1 MYFFRVKSLQQRLIF
16 FLLLP
21 VACLLVLV
29 GLWGFIYARQV
40 MLNQWREAAVG
51 KLRWAAHNIDMR
63 LKRPIEWI
71 EMFHKTGGN
80 RAEYALQNWILDQ
93 LHELDGVT
101 KVQLRWL
108 DQGSGRGMMR
118 MRPGMH
124 LHMGS
129 QRMMHFHR
137 GRIAEVTPP
146 TYDTQAGHET
156 VSLVSILKDESGT
169 EVGNLEV
176 GVRFDYLMEDIIKL
190 GWWQSDM
197 ACLIDNSGIFL
208 AHTEWMMNKR
218 GKLGETD
225 DPLEL
230 TILKAMKE
238 KDFGAIR
245 GPGHPPDKVAGF
257 YRMSQVPWTIVLIA
271 PGEKIL
277 APIVRFRLYYAL
289 GGIFCIVVIVLLI
302 RSVEGKTVKAVK
314 EISRAAGNVA
324 RGDYGDPLPQKSQD
338 EIGQLIGSFNA
349 MVQGL
354 KERDFISNTFGR
366 YVDQDIAKE
375 LMRQPE
381 ATRLGGEKREVAI
394 LISDIRGFTPLS
406 ESLSPEGIISILNHY
421 FTHMIEA
428 IKQHKGI
435 IVDFLGDGI
444 LVFFDP
450 LDESIETTVRRTIRC
465 AIEMQNGM
473 EAFNAEM
480 RKEKLPELEMGI
492 GLNAGQVV
500 VGNIG
505 SETRAKYG
513 IVGSAV
519 NLTERIQKM
528 AKGGEVVISDS
539 IYRYSREHLTIK
551 KSFDAQLKGVQER
564 LKLHLIE
571 SYRDVSP
578 VK

>member
-1 MYFFRVKSLQQRLIF
+1 
-16 FLLLP
+16 
-21 VACLLVLV
+21 
-29 GLWGFIYARQV
+29 
-40 MLNQWREAAVG
+40 
-51 KLRWAAHNIDMR
+51 
-63 LKRPIEWI
+63 
-71 EMFHKTGGN
+71 
-80 RAEYALQNWILDQ
+80 
-93 LHELDGVT
+93 
-101 KVQLRWL
+101 
-108 DQGSGRGMMR
+108 
-118 MRPGMH
+118 
-124 LHMGS
+124 
-129 QRMMHFHR
+129 
-137 GRIAEVTPP
+137 
-146 TYDTQAGHET
+146 
-156 VSLVSILKDESGT
+156 
-169 EVGNLEV
+169 
-176 GVRFDYLMEDIIKL
+176 
-190 GWWQSDM
+190 
-197 ACLIDNSGIFL
+197 
-208 AHTEWMMNKR
+208 
-218 GKLGETD
+218 
-225 DPLEL
+225 
-230 TILKAMKE
+230 
-238 KDFGAIR
+238 
-245 GPGHPPDKVAGF
+245 
-257 YRMSQVPWTIVLIA
+257 
-271 PGEKIL
+271 
-277 APIVRFRLYYAL
+277 
-289 GGIFCIVVIVLLI
+289 
-302 RSVEGKTVKAVK
+302 
-314 EISRAAGNVA
+314 
-324 RGDYGDPLPQKSQD
+324 
-338 EIGQLIGSFNA
+338 
-349 MVQGL
+349 
-354 KERDFISNTFGR
+354 
-366 YVDQDIAKE
+366 
-375 LMRQPE
+375 
-381 ATRLGGEKREVAI
+381 LGGEKREVAI